1 MVDNTVVLFK
11 EEPSPKYGH
20 MGVTAPGYSEVLQT
34 LNVELGLLVPFG
46 A

>member
-11 EEPSPKYGH
+11 EESPPKYGH
-20 MGVTAPGYSEVLQT
+20 MGVTASGYSEVLRT